1 MELLVAT
8 GLSGTLLLMSDLWPF
23 ILSLSCCCVSPT
35 YWMLHRRHCI
45 KYIYI
50 YIWLVVV
57 QVACILMFYVLPVE
71 VLVNDVWLCRM
82 GHVLQC
88 FLLHGWLPGV
98 A

>member
-1 MELLVAT
+1 MSVAIEDT
-8 GLSGTLLLMSDLWPF
+8 HEFGLYK
-23 ILSLSCCCVSPT
+23 VV
-35 YWMLHRRHCI
+35 
-45 KYIYI
+45 KYIR
-50 YIWLVVV
+50 LVVV
-57 QVACILMFYVLPVE
+57 QVACVLMFYVLPVE